1 MTTAKTD
8 KIDRGK
14 IITVVSARHN
24 SNGQLRVEY
33 GPLDIAWSSF
43 DGGWV
48 SVETSAGE
56 VAFEVHED
64 ESDSVD
70 EEAAKKDQAPMEE
83 EAEEEEEER
92 VQTVKTAAVS
102 EDAQG
107 QGEPTH
113 GFEVDSLTSLPI
125 LTSNRNKMDPA
136 FGAPPPYL
144 QHLVECCLCDD
155 VDLRLWCK
163 PFQAKTRTFLPVLS
177 ETELSSRLKRHL
189 RSGHIGF

>member
-1 MTTAKTD
+1 M
-8 KIDRGK
+8 I
-14 IITVVSARHN
+14 
-24 SNGQLRVEY
+24 NGALYFCGCSSMSIGEYQLRW
-33 GPLDIAWSSF
+33 D
-43 DGGWV
+43 V
-48 SVETSAGE
+48 SVRKV
-56 VAFEVHED
+56 VAYMFCSQEGLC
-64 ESDSVD
+64 STFL
-70 EEAAKKDQAPMEE
+70 QAPILPTMQDAAHAADRAHKLQRFGYSSKGSG

-102 EDAQG
+102 EEG

-144 QHLVECCLCDD
+144 QHLGECCLCDD